1 MWQKKVMKMIVTLNL
16 GLHRRPQNKIA
27 AIGRCRSLGIEAN
40 EGPWAYRYSTVDVP
54 TTADIR
60 KMITMS
66 TYLLVAKQVTTS
78 KEKKRSDRNKHFWPI
93 LVLKY
98 IYS

>member
-1 MWQKKVMKMIVTLNL
+1 MKMIVTLSL
-16 GLHRRPQNKIA
+16 GLHRRPQNKVA
-27 AIGRCRSLGIEAN
+27 AIGRCRLLGIESN

-66 TYLLVAKQVTTS
+66 AYLLVAKKVTTS
-78 KEKKRSDRNKHFWPI
+78 KEKKEK
-93 LVLKY
+93 
-98 IYS
+98 

>member
-1 MWQKKVMKMIVTLNL
+1 MKMIVTLSL
-16 GLHRRPQNKIA
+16 GLHRRPQNKVA
-27 AIGRCRSLGIEAN
+27 AIGRCRNEINLHLLGIESN

-66 TYLLVAKQVTTS
+66 AYLLVAKKVTTS
-78 KEKKRSDRNKHFWPI
+78 KEKKEK
-93 LVLKY
+93 
-98 IYS
+98 